1 MAKYTFTLREMVQMY
16 DRETVEGWFKDY
28 DFSHYLTPEQIEVIE
43 DTGIFSKDY
52 LASMIVDHFYLRES
66 GLETPGLF
74 IVRAKVKMRELM
86 DRYAPLIYSAAIK
99 IDPLVNVDYTEEL
112 ARTTSGTTSSS
123 SSSSDLGINSD
134 TPQGQINKQQ
144 ILQGKY
150 ATSTVGN
157 EGTSEGSG
165 ESSGEE
171 NYTKHVKG
179 NSGVSATAQ
188 ALIRQYRDIIEPIN
202 YDIIEEIEDLFMGI
216 Y

>member
-16 DRETVEGWFKDY
+16 DRNTVEGWFKDY
-28 DFSHYLTPEQIEVIE
+28 DFTKYLTDEQIEVIE
-43 DTGIFSKDY
+43 DTGVFSKDY

-66 GLETPGLF
+66 ALETPGLF
-74 IVRAKVKMRELM
+74 ILRAKVKMRELM
-86 DRYAPLIYSAAIK
+86 CKYAQLIYSAAIK
-99 IDPLVNVDYTEEL
+99 IDPLVNVDYTESME
-112 ARTTSGTTSSS
+112 RTTSGSSSSS

-134 TPQGQINKQQ
+134 TPQGQISKTE
-144 ILQGKY
+144 ILSGKY
-150 ATSTVGN
+150 ASSTVGN
-157 EGTSEGSG
+157 EGSSSGSG
-165 ESSGEE
+165 ESEGEE

-188 ALIRQYRDIIEPIN
+188 ALIKQYRDIIEPIN